1 MRHHHAWLDA
11 NGMPAY
17 LEASSPRS
25 RDLYAKHGYL
35 AGEPFRVPDG
45 TPFWPMWREPVAAG
59 GLSRSVDATSTSCC
73 RTVTLT

>member
-35 AGEPFRVPDG
+35 AARAVPGARRNAVLAD
-45 TPFWPMWREPVAAG
+45 VAGAG
-59 GLSRSVDATSTSCC
+59 RALSRRHRAGRST
-73 RTVTLT
+73 RPARPVVAL